1 MTKNIK
7 TISTLAWYGYG
18 FLKKKVLWPNE
29 RRTFHITWSNM
40 VSQVITDGLELK
52 NILKSDNKIEKTI
65 STLAWYR
72 YGFLKFLPF
81 RLYQYKIFH
90 FNRLDHVPCLL
101 LSSLIQS
108 YFSFQ
113 EEELKEKKSEKP
125 YLYRPGVDMVFCKF
139 YFKHFWTYM
148 LRHIC
153 VNYMNFLPEVLFK
166 TTKKAKNHIYTS
178 SV

>member
-1 MTKNIK
+1 
-7 TISTLAWYGYG
+7 
-18 FLKKKVLWPNE
+18 
-29 RRTFHITWSNM
+29 M

-125 YLYRPGVDMVFCKF
+125 YDGFSVYGHISVPKKSKF
-139 YFKHFWTYM
+139 ESAF
-148 LRHIC
+148 
-153 VNYMNFLPEVLFK
+153 
-166 TTKKAKNHIYTS
+166 
-178 SV
+178 

>member
-1 MTKNIK
+1 MRKPYLHWSGIDMVFWRKGFYDPMSNILFTFLGQTWCPKWSLKDWTKK
-7 TISTLAWYGYG
+7 D
-18 FLKKKVLWPNE
+18 V
-29 RRTFHITWSNM
+29 
-40 VSQVITDGLELK
+40 LK
-52 NILKSDNKIEKTI
+52 NDKKMKKNI

-72 YGFLKFLPF
+72 YGFLMFLPF

-139 YFKHFWTYM
+139 CFKNFWTYV

>member
-1 MTKNIK
+1 MTQWATYFSHFLVKHDVPSDHWRIGLK
-7 TISTLAWYGYG
+7 VV
-18 FLKKKVLWPNE
+18 LKKN
-29 RRTFHITWSNM
+29 S
-40 VSQVITDGLELK
+40 
-52 NILKSDNKIEKTI
+52 KIEKTI